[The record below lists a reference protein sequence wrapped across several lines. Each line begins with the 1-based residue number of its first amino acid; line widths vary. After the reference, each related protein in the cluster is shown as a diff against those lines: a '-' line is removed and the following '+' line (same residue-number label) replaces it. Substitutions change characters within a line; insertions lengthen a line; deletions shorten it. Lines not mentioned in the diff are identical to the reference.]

1 MTPMAMSNRLR
12 SWGPPL
18 AFIAVVSA
26 VLLAIFPRGF
36 PNYDTIYYLL
46 WGREIADGLSPDYGA
61 PLAPTPHPLYDL
73 LGAVFSPLGD
83 GSITVAVV
91 LAYLSLGLLA
101 WLVYRLGA
109 DWFDRPVGFLAAFL
123 VMTSAPVLSNGLRAY
138 IDIPYMVLCL
148 AALLIET
155 RKPKAGWPVL
165 LLLALAGLLR
175 PEAWL
180 FAGFY
185 FLWLALDFHL
195 APAAGPDPSAPQPR
209 PGFNL
214 GRLRI
219 QLREAG
225 IDRNLVLMA
234 CLTAAGPVI
243 WVLFDL
249 VTTSNPLYSFT
260 GTRET
265 VETLERDTGPLDV
278 IVYGPRRLGEVMQWP
293 GMVGAFF
300 GVILT
305 LWAMPKRAA
314 IGVVAAVLALVA
326 FALMGA
332 SGLAIIPR
340 YTMLAAAI
348 LFIFTA
354 ATVLGWRLL
363 EPGHRL
369 RRIWQ
374 AAAAATVALWLIW
387 LPNQYDLLKTVDRDL
402 SDQALV
408 ERDLEALVDSGAFN
422 PPTGLDL
429 PGGALSGAPA
439 TSAGTSVKD
448 CLPISVPNHRAVP
461 RLAFWLDIR
470 PSDVVSIAATDR
482 QPGTGFF
489 LAPARRFTVENF
501 ILDPGEPG
509 RAVTRPPAGF
519 SEVAR
524 NRSWVLYT
532 SCLAG

>member
-1 MTPMAMSNRLR
+1 MTRSIRLR

-18 AFIAVVSA
+18 AFIAVVSV
-26 VLLAIFPRGF
+26 VLLAIFPKGF

-46 WGREIADGLSPDYGA
+46 WGREIAHGLSPDYGA

-73 LGAVFSPLGD
+73 LGAIFSPLGD

-91 LAYLSLGLLA
+91 LAYVTLGLLA
-101 WLVYRLGA
+101 WLVYRLGKE
-109 DWFDRPVGFLAAFL
+109 WFDGWIGGLAAFL

-138 IDIPYMVLCL
+138 VDIPYMVLCL

-165 LLLALAGLLR
+165 ALLALAGLLR

-185 FLWLALDFHL
+185 FLWLALDVQI
-195 APAAGPDPSAPQPR
+195 QPR
-209 PGFNL
+209 IRV
-214 GRLRI
+214 RLR
-219 QLREAG
+219 EGG
-225 IDRNLVLMA
+225 IDRNLILMA

-249 VTTSNPLYSFT
+249 ITTSNPLYSFT

-305 LWAMPKRAA
+305 AWAMPKRAA
-314 IGVVAAVLALVA
+314 IGIVSAVLALVA
-326 FALMGA
+326 FAIMGA

-340 YTMLAAAI
+340 YTMLAAAV
-348 LFIFTA
+348 LFISTA
-354 ATVLGWRLL
+354 AAVLGWRLL

-374 AAAAATVALWLIW
+374 VAAAVTVALWLVW
-387 LPNQYDLLKTVDRDL
+387 LPNQYDLLSTVDSDL

-408 ERDLEALVDSGAFN
+408 ESDLQKLVDSGAFYK
-422 PPTGLDL
+422 
-429 PGGALSGAPA
+429 PG
-439 TSAGTSVKD
+439 TKEVR

-470 PSDVVSIAATDR
+470 PSDVVSTAAT
-482 QPGTGFF
+482 GLASGGLF
-489 LAPARRFTVENF
+489 LAPARQFTIDHFV
-501 ILDPGEPG
+501 LDPGDE
-509 RAVTRPPAGF
+509 TRISGNPPAG
-519 SEVAR
+519 SKLIEA
-524 NRSWVLYT
+524 NRSWKLY
-532 SCLAG
+532 SNCGWVGYAPFDAGP

>member
-1 MTPMAMSNRLR
+1 
-12 SWGPPL
+12 
-18 AFIAVVSA
+18 
-26 VLLAIFPRGF
+26 
-36 PNYDTIYYLL
+36 
-46 WGREIADGLSPDYGA
+46 
-61 PLAPTPHPLYDL
+61 
-73 LGAVFSPLGD
+73 
-83 GSITVAVV
+83 
-91 LAYLSLGLLA
+91 
-101 WLVYRLGA
+101 
-109 DWFDRPVGFLAAFL
+109 
-123 VMTSAPVLSNGLRAY
+123 
-138 IDIPYMVLCL
+138 
-148 AALLIET
+148 
-155 RKPKAGWPVL
+155 
-165 LLLALAGLLR
+165 
-175 PEAWL
+175 
-180 FAGFY
+180 
-185 FLWLALDFHL
+185 
-195 APAAGPDPSAPQPR
+195 
-209 PGFNL
+209 
-214 GRLRI
+214 
-219 QLREAG
+219 
-225 IDRNLVLMA
+225 MA

-249 VTTSNPLYSFT
+249 ITTSNPLYSFT

-278 IVYGPRRLGEVMQWP
+278 IIYGPRRLGEVMQWP

-314 IGVVAAVLALVA
+314 IGVISAFLALVA

-354 ATVLGWRLL
+354 AAVLGWRLL

-374 AAAAATVALWLIW
+374 VAAAITVALWLIW
-387 LPNQYDLLKTVDRDL
+387 LPNQYDLLSTVDTDL

-408 ERDLEALVDSGAFN
+408 ERDLEALVDDGAFN
-422 PPTGLDL
+422 PPSDL
-429 PGGALSGAPA
+429 PGE
-439 TSAGTSVKD
+439 TSVED

-470 PSDVVSIAATDR
+470 PSDVVSIAAADE
-482 QPGTGFF
+482 QPDSGFF
-489 LAPARRFTVENF
+489 LAPANEFTVENF

-509 RAVTRPPAGF
+509 RAVTTPPPGF
-519 SEVAR
+519 EEVAR

>member
-1 MTPMAMSNRLR
+1 MTMPARLR
-12 SWGPPL
+12 PWGPPI
-18 AFIAVVSA
+18 AFIAVVTA
-26 VLLAIFPRGF
+26 VLLAIFPKGF

-46 WGREIADGLSPDYGA
+46 WGREIAEGMSPDYGA

-91 LAYLSLGLLA
+91 LAYISLGLLA

-109 DWFDRPVGFLAAFL
+109 DWFDRPIGAVAAFL

-155 RKPKAGWPVL
+155 RRPKAGWPVL
-165 LLLALAGLLR
+165 VLLALAGLLR

-185 FLWLALDFHL
+185 FLWLALDFDI
-195 APAAGPDPSAPQPR
+195 AAKGSEPQGR
-209 PGFNL
+209 VKI
-214 GRLRI
+214 GRLGVG
-219 QLREAG
+219 LRESG

-234 CLTAAGPVI
+234 CLAAAGPVI

-249 VTTSNPLYSFT
+249 ITTSNPLYSFT

-314 IGVVAAVLALVA
+314 IGVISAALALVA
-326 FALMGA
+326 FAIMGA
-332 SGLAIIPR
+332 AGLAIIPR

-348 LFIFTA
+348 LFIFTGA
-354 ATVLGWRLL
+354 AVLGWRLL

-374 AAAAATVALWLIW
+374 VAAAITVALWLIW
-387 LPNQYDLLKTVDRDL
+387 LPNQYDLLSTVDEDL
-402 SDQALV
+402 SDQAQV
-408 ERDLEALVDSGAFN
+408 ERDLEALVDDGAFN
-422 PPTGLDL
+422 PPTELDL
-429 PGGALSGAPA
+429 PPA
-439 TSAGTSVKD
+439 SRSETSVED

-470 PSDVVSIAATDR
+470 PSDVVSIAAADE
-482 QPGTGFF
+482 QPTSGFF
-489 LAPARRFTVENF
+489 LAPARQFTVENF

-509 RAVTRPPAGF
+509 RAVTTPPPGF
-519 SEVAR
+519 GEVAR

>member
-1 MTPMAMSNRLR
+1 MPRMTTPNRLR

-18 AFIAVVSA
+18 AFIVVVSA
-26 VLLAIFPRGF
+26 VLLAIFPKGF

-83 GSITVAVV
+83 GSITVAIV
-91 LAYLSLGLLA
+91 LAYIGLGLLA

-109 DWFDRPVGFLAAFL
+109 AWFDRPVGFLAAFL

-155 RKPKAGWPVL
+155 RRPRAGWPVL
-165 LLLALAGLLR
+165 VLLALAGLLR

-185 FLWLALDFHL
+185 FLWLALDFDL
-195 APAAGPDPSAPQPR
+195 AAPGSEPKGR
-209 PGFNL
+209 VRI
-214 GRLRI
+214 GRLGVGPR
-219 QLREAG
+219 AG
-225 IDRNLVLMA
+225 GVDRSLLFMA

-278 IVYGPRRLGEVMQWP
+278 IIYGPRRLGEVMQWP

-314 IGVVAAVLALVA
+314 IGIVAAALALVA
-326 FALMGA
+326 FAIMGA

-348 LFIFTA
+348 LFVFTA

-363 EPGHRL
+363 DQGHGL

-374 AAAAATVALWLIW
+374 VAAAITVALWLIW
-387 LPNQYDLLKTVDRDL
+387 LPNQYDLLTTVDEDL
-402 SDQALV
+402 SHQSLV
-408 ERDLEALVDSGAFN
+408 ESDLEKLVDDGHFYASG
-422 PPTGLDL
+422 
-429 PGGALSGAPA
+429 SEE
-439 TSAGTSVKD
+439 VR

-470 PSDVVSIAATDR
+470 PSDVISVAAEE
-482 QPGTGFF
+482 QPETGLF
-489 LAPARRFTVENF
+489 LAPAREFTIENF
-501 ILDPGEPG
+501 ILDPGDETRTTTGPPPG
-509 RAVTRPPAGF
+509 FGK
-519 SEVAR
+519 VAE
-524 NRSWVLYT
+524 NRSWILYANCPGSSGAT
-532 SCLAG
+532 RD

>member
-1 MTPMAMSNRLR
+1 MTTSHRLR

-26 VLLAIFPRGF
+26 VLLAIFPKGF

-46 WGREIADGLSPDYGA
+46 WGREIAEGMSPDYGA

-73 LGAVFSPLGD
+73 LGAIVSPLGD

-91 LAYLSLGLLA
+91 LAYISLGLLA
-101 WLVYRLGA
+101 WLVYRIGA
-109 DWFDRPVGFLAAFL
+109 DWFDRPIGFLAAFL

-155 RKPKAGWPVL
+155 RRPRAGWPVL
-165 LLLALAGLLR
+165 VLLALAGLLR

-195 APAAGPDPSAPQPR
+195 TPASGPDDSAPERR
-209 PGFNL
+209 PGLTL

-219 QLREAG
+219 QLRESG

-234 CLTAAGPVI
+234 CLAAAGPVI

-249 VTTSNPLYSFT
+249 ITTSNPLYSFN

-278 IVYGPRRLGEVMQWP
+278 IVFGPRRLGEVMQWP

-300 GVILT
+300 GVVLT

-314 IGVVAAVLALVA
+314 IGVISAALALVA
-326 FALMGA
+326 FAIMGA
-332 SGLAIIPR
+332 AGLAIIPR

-348 LFIFTA
+348 LFIFTGA
-354 ATVLGWRLL
+354 AVLGWHLL

-374 AAAAATVALWLIW
+374 VAAAITVALWLIW
-387 LPNQYDLLKTVDRDL
+387 LPNQYDLLSTVDEDL

-408 ERDLEALVDSGAFN
+408 ERDLEALVDDGAFN
-422 PPTGLDL
+422 PP
-429 PGGALSGAPA
+429 
-439 TSAGTSVKD
+439 VED

-470 PSDVVSIAATDR
+470 PSDVVSIAAADE
-482 QPGTGFF
+482 QPESGFF
-489 LAPARRFTVENF
+489 LAPARQFTVENF

-509 RAVTRPPAGF
+509 RAVTTPPPGF
-519 SEVAR
+519 EEVTR
-524 NRSWVLYT
+524 NRSWVLYS

>member
-1 MTPMAMSNRLR
+1 MRVMTTQNRLR

-18 AFIAVVSA
+18 AFIAVISVA
-26 VLLAIFPRGF
+26 LLAIFPKGF

-46 WGREIADGLSPDYGA
+46 WGREIAHGLSPDYGA

-73 LGAVFSPLGD
+73 LGAIFSPLGD

-91 LAYLSLGLLA
+91 LAYVSLGLLA
-101 WLVYRLGA
+101 WLVYRLGKE
-109 DWFDRPVGFLAAFL
+109 WFDRWIGFLAAFL

-165 LLLALAGLLR
+165 VLLALAGLLR

-195 APAAGPDPSAPQPR
+195 APKEGPDDSAPDKR
-209 PGFNL
+209 PGMTL

-219 QLREAG
+219 QLRESG
-225 IDRNLVLMA
+225 IDRNLILMA

-243 WVLFDL
+243 WVFFDL
-249 VTTSNPLYSFT
+249 ITTSNPLYSFT

-278 IVYGPRRLGEVMQWP
+278 IIYGPRRLGEVMQWP

-314 IGVVAAVLALVA
+314 IGVISAILALIA

-354 ATVLGWRLL
+354 AAVLGWRLL
-363 EPGHRL
+363 EPGHKL

-374 AAAAATVALWLIW
+374 VAAALTVALWLVW
-387 LPNQYDLLKTVDRDL
+387 LPNQYDLLKTVDTDL

-408 ERDLEALVDSGAFN
+408 ERDLEALVDEGAFH
-422 PPTGLDL
+422 PKSDIVPASGKPAEL
-429 PGGALSGAPA
+429 P
-439 TSAGTSVKD
+439 VED

-470 PSDVVSIAATDR
+470 PSDVVSIAAADE
-482 QPGTGFF
+482 QPKSGFF
-489 LAPARRFTVENF
+489 LAPAREFTVENF

-509 RAVTRPPAGF
+509 RAVTKPPPGF
-519 SEVAR
+519 YEVAR
-524 NRSWVLYT
+524 NRSWVLYST
-532 SCLAG
+532 CLAG

>member
-1 MTPMAMSNRLR
+1 MTTPNRLR

-18 AFIAVVSA
+18 AFIAGVSA
-26 VLLAIFPRGF
+26 VLLAIFPKGF

-91 LAYLSLGLLA
+91 LAYVSLGLLA

-109 DWFDRPVGFLAAFL
+109 EWFDRPVGALAAFL

-155 RKPKAGWPVL
+155 KRPKAGWPVL
-165 LLLALAGLLR
+165 VLLALAGLLR

-185 FLWLALDFHL
+185 FLWLALDFDL
-195 APAAGPDPSAPQPR
+195 APAGEEPAGR
-209 PGFNL
+209 LKL
-214 GRLRI
+214 GRLGI
-219 QLREAG
+219 GLREGG
-225 IDRNLVLMA
+225 IDRNLIFMA

-249 VTTSNPLYSFT
+249 ITTSNPLYSFT

-300 GVILT
+300 GVVLT
-305 LWAMPKRAA
+305 VWAMPKRAA
-314 IGVVAAVLALVA
+314 IGIVAAVLALIA

-348 LFIFTA
+348 LFVFTA
-354 ATVLGWRLL
+354 AAVLGWRLL

-369 RRIWQ
+369 RRAWQ
-374 AAAAATVALWLIW
+374 VAAAITVALWIVW
-387 LPNQYDLLKTVDRDL
+387 LPNQYDLLKTVDTDL
-402 SDQALV
+402 TDQALV
-408 ERDLEALVDSGAFN
+408 ERDLESLVDDGAFY
-422 PPTGLDL
+422 G
-429 PGGALSGAPA
+429 
-439 TSAGTSVKD
+439 AGTEDVA

-470 PSDVVSIAATDR
+470 PSDVISVAAEK
-482 QPGTGFF
+482 QPDTGLF
-489 LAPARRFTVENF
+489 LAPARPFTIENF
-501 ILDPGEPG
+501 ILDPGDET
-509 RAVTRPPAGF
+509 RTVTRPPKGF
-519 SEVAR
+519 EEVAR
-524 NRSWVLYT
+524 NRSWVLY
-532 SCLAG
+532 SNCWDAGWTGYSPLTTP

>member
-1 MTPMAMSNRLR
+1 MAMPNRLR

-26 VLLAIFPRGF
+26 VLLAIFPKGF

-91 LAYLSLGLLA
+91 LAYVSLGLLA
-101 WLVYRLGA
+101 WLVYRLGKE
-109 DWFDRPVGFLAAFL
+109 WFDRPIGFLAAFL

-155 RKPKAGWPVL
+155 RRPKAGWPVL
-165 LLLALAGLLR
+165 ALLALAGLLR

-185 FLWLALDFHL
+185 FLWLALDVQI
-195 APAAGPDPSAPQPR
+195 QPR
-209 PGFNL
+209 IKL
-214 GRLRI
+214 RLR
-219 QLREAG
+219 ESG
-225 IDRNLVLMA
+225 IDRDLILMA

-249 VTTSNPLYSFT
+249 ITTSNPLYSFT

-305 LWAMPKRAA
+305 AWAMPKRAA
-314 IGVVAAVLALVA
+314 IGIVAAALALVA

-348 LFIFTA
+348 LFVFTA
-354 ATVLGWRLL
+354 AAVLGWRLL
-363 EPGHRL
+363 EPGHKL

-374 AAAAATVALWLIW
+374 VAAAVTVALWLIW
-387 LPNQYDLLKTVDRDL
+387 LPNQYDLLSTVDQDL

-408 ERDLEALVDSGAFN
+408 EKDLEKLVDSGAFYK
-422 PPTGLDL
+422 
-429 PGGALSGAPA
+429 PG
-439 TSAGTSVKD
+439 TEEVR

-470 PSDVVSIAATDR
+470 PSEVVSTAAI
-482 QPGTGFF
+482 GAGFGGLF
-489 LAPARRFTVENF
+489 LTPARPFTIEHF
-501 ILDPGEPG
+501 ILDPGDE
-509 RAVTRPPAGF
+509 TRVSSQAPEG
-519 SEVAR
+519 SRLVAA
-524 NRSWVLYT
+524 NRSWKLYSDCGWT
-532 SCLAG
+532 GYAPLSEP

>member
-1 MTPMAMSNRLR
+1 MTTANRLR
-12 SWGPPL
+12 PWGPPI
-18 AFIAVVSA
+18 AFIAVISA
-26 VLLAIFPRGF
+26 VLLLLFPTGF

-46 WGREIADGLSPDYGA
+46 WGREIAQGMSPDYGA

-73 LGAVFSPLGD
+73 LGAVLVPLGD

-91 LAYLSLGLLA
+91 LAYISLGLLA

-109 DWFDRPVGFLAAFL
+109 DWFDRPIGAVAAFL

-155 RKPKAGWPVL
+155 RRPRAGWPVL
-165 LLLALAGLLR
+165 VLLALAGLLR

-195 APAAGPDPSAPQPR
+195 APADGPDDRAPER
-209 PGFNL
+209 RTGITV
-214 GRLRI
+214 GRLRV
-219 QLREAG
+219 QLRENG
-225 IDRNLVLMA
+225 IDRNLLLMA

-278 IVYGPRRLGEVMQWP
+278 IIYGPRRLGEVMQWP

-314 IGVVAAVLALVA
+314 IGVISAALALVA
-326 FALMGA
+326 FAIMGA
-332 SGLAIIPR
+332 AGLAIIPR

-348 LFIFTA
+348 LFIFTGA
-354 ATVLGWRLL
+354 AVLGWRLL

-374 AAAAATVALWLIW
+374 VAAAITVALWIIW
-387 LPNQYDLLKTVDRDL
+387 LPNQYDLLSTVDEDL
-402 SDQALV
+402 SHQSLV
-408 ERDLEALVDSGAFN
+408 ERDLEALVDDGAFE
-422 PPTGLDL
+422 GV
-429 PGGALSGAPA
+429 
-439 TSAGTSVKD
+439 AGDDVA

-470 PSDVVSIAATDR
+470 PSEVISVAAEE
-482 QPGTGFF
+482 QPDGGLF
-489 LAPARRFTVENF
+489 LAPARQFTVENF
-501 ILDPGEPG
+501 ILDPGDE
-509 RAVTRPPAGF
+509 TRTQNDPPVGF
-519 SEVAR
+519 REVAR
-524 NRSWVLYT
+524 NRSWVLYSGCPT
-532 SCLAG
+532 G